1 MLLCNIVKLKKKIS
15 SKDWFSSP
23 KLYVKCSF
31 DKISNRTMTIQ
42 STNPDWNQL
51 ICFFDLNHEDNNK
64 VTIEL
69 YEENDIT
76 NDKLLEKGEV
86 NIPGNLEELKEFT
99 CANVIIK
106 CKYFEVM
113 SIKNYNE
120 IWTLNT
126 MLKGKNIDLE
136 NENKVIQN
144 ENSELRKKIGLMER
158 VLYKMDDKLSKVK
171 MVVNDMDLVNM
182 NELTD

>member
-1 MLLCNIVKLKKKIS
+1 M
-15 SKDWFSSP
+15 
-23 KLYVKCSF
+23 
-31 DKISNRTMTIQ
+31 
-42 STNPDWNQL
+42 
-51 ICFFDLNHEDNNK
+51 
-64 VTIEL
+64 
-69 YEENDIT
+69 
-76 NDKLLEKGEV
+76 EKGEV

-158 VLYKMDDKLSKVK
+158 VLYKLDDKLSKVK